1 MTSIRQ
7 HITSSFLPL
16 LLALFCLLLLLASC
30 RMAGEE
36 SSQPHLAYDFQ
47 HTLFFAK
54 QSPKSNQYRFVVCQH
69 RPNVLDQSLLSVDD
83 ASCVSGFRLK
93 DDSEPVFTLSEVTS
107 LDPSKTLWVA
117 RDIEALNRLQDY
129 HHQNTIKET
138 EQQRLQEDR
147 NEPLKVGEVGFF
159 VVGVASVMDLV
170 SGKIRGVIK
179 GLKVVGLSLM
189 GVGLN
194 LHFSGR
200 NSLNENIP
208 RACDQREPPAISTDD
223 PPDFPL
229 KHFKDS
235 CGFPISGDLAIEA
248 GGISQQYRHMPV
260 IISQWD
266 NLFDRESWHNVF
278 SVGDVLVA
286 LGRYLNHTMYED
298 SDNPIEMTC
307 QPFSV
312 SMDSDV
318 SVIFNSSLSDD
329 TETARQKAETE
340 NKGSCLWL

>member
-1 MTSIRQ
+1 MTNFKQYI
-7 HITSSFLPL
+7 ISSFLP
-16 LLALFCLLLLLASC
+16 FFGLLLLITSC
-30 RMAGEE
+30 QMAGEE
-36 SSQPHLAYDFQ
+36 ASQPHLVYDFQ

-54 QSPKSNQYRFVVCQH
+54 QSPKSNQYRFLVCQH
-69 RPNVLDQSLLSVDD
+69 RPNVLDQRLLSVDE

-93 DDSEPVFTLSEVTS
+93 DDSEPAFTFSEITS
-107 LDPSKTLWVA
+107 LDPAKTLWVG

-129 HHQNTIKET
+129 HYQNTLKEYQ
-138 EQQRLQEDR
+138 EQRLQEDQ
-147 NEPLKVGEVGFF
+147 NASLKVGEVGFF
-159 VVGVASVMDLV
+159 VVGVASVMDLI
-170 SGKIRGVIK
+170 SGKTRGVIK

-189 GVGLN
+189 GIGLN

-200 NSLNENIP
+200 ESLADTTP
-208 RACDQREPPAISTDD
+208 KACDQHEPTTISTDE

-235 CGFPISGDLAIEA
+235 CGFPIKGDLAMEA
-248 GGISQQYRHMPV
+248 VGISQQYRHMPV
-260 IISQWD
+260 VISQWD
-266 NLFDRESWHNVF
+266 NLFDRQSWHNVT

-286 LGRYLNHTMYED
+286 LGRYLNHTFYED

-307 QPFSV
+307 QPFLS

-318 SVIFNSSLSDD
+318 SVIFNNSVTSDAD
-329 TETARQKAETE
+329 TENTENTE